1 MLKVWREVKR
11 VCAVAGFKFLDK
23 SDLRYAAKLFS
34 MGLTA
39 HDIAERVL
47 DSIYGLDKMYDC

>member
-11 VCAVAGFKFLDK
+11 VCAMAGFKFLDK
-23 SDLRYAAKLFS
+23 SDLRYAARLFRK
-34 MGLTA
+34 GLNA

-47 DSIYGLDKMYDC
+47 YSIYGLDKVYDS

>member
-11 VCAVAGFKFLDK
+11 VCEMSGFKFLDK

>member
-1 MLKVWREVKR
+1 MVWREVKR
-11 VCAVAGFKFLDK
+11 VCALAGFKFLDK
-23 SDLRYAAKLFS
+23 SDLRYAAKLFNK
-34 MGLTA
+34 GLDA